1 VVVGGMPTFP
11 VEPRSWF
18 VSAVEVIAVLKAKT
32 LQKFGLCNICSV
44 GLWYRQQLDYD
55 NAIYIY

>member
-1 VVVGGMPTFP
+1 MPTFP

-44 GLWYRQQLDYD
+44 GLWHRQQLDYD